1 MKLILKIKNLTK
13 KFSGVTAV
21 RNCSFNVK
29 RNSLTGLIG
38 PNGSGKTTLFNLIL
52 NHFQPDS
59 GVVYFKGEL
68 ITGLK
73 PFQLARRGIG
83 RTFQRVRVFQKL
95 TLTENLK
102 VASLLLPEE
111 RNPNNFQE
119 LLEFVGLKQ
128 TAHELAGNLSYGEQK
143 LLEFAMALLPDPELF
158 LLDEP
163 VAGLNPD
170 MVSNFEDLIR
180 DLQKTGKTFILI
192 EHNVPFITGCCEDII
207 VLDRGEVIAQGAP
220 KDIQNNEK
228 VIEAYLGG
236 A

>member
-1 MKLILKIKNLTK
+1 MALSVKNLTK
-13 KFSGVTAV
+13 KFGGVTAV
-21 RNCSFNVK
+21 HNCSFDVK
-29 RNSLTGLIG
+29 KNSLTGLIG

-52 NHFQPDS
+52 NHFPPDF
-59 GVVYFKGEL
+59 GEVYFKGDL
-68 ITGLK
+68 ITGVK

-83 RTFQRVRVFQKL
+83 RTFQRVRVFRKL

-102 VASLLLPEE
+102 VSSLLLQEE
-111 RNPNNFQE
+111 RNPTHFQE
-119 LLEFVGLKQ
+119 LLELVGLKQ
-128 TAHELAGNLSYGEQK
+128 AAHILAGNLSYGEQK
-143 LLEFAMALLPDPELF
+143 LLELAMALLPDPELF

-170 MVSNFEDLIR
+170 MVTNFENLIR
-180 DLQKTGKTFILI
+180 DLQKVGKTFILI

-207 VLDRGEVIAQGAP
+207 VLARGEVIAQGMP